1 MTEPPSGRSAAEDL
15 VNQASQDIRERD
27 RERAARKPVDPT
39 RSGQRASLIG
49 LIVAFP
55 VLVVVLIP
63 NFTDW
68 SWRSL
73 FETRPPAAVA
83 REEAQKI
90 LNALVVEVE
99 GFRTDYDQLPESLAE
114 IGLPEHGRW
123 SYSVRGDGKYSLT
136 GSLYGQTVNFESPT
150 PARIR

>member
-1 MTEPPSGRSAAEDL
+1 MTEPPSGRSEAEDL

-27 RERAARKPVDPT
+27 RLRAERKPVDPT

-55 VLVVVLIP
+55 VLVIVLIP

-73 FETRPPAAVA
+73 FETPPPPAVA
-83 REEAQKI
+83 REEAQKT
-90 LNALVVEVE
+90 LNALVAGVD
-99 GFRTDYDQLPESLAE
+99 GFRADYHELPESLAE
-114 IGLPEHGRW
+114 VGLPERGRW
-123 SYSVRGDGKYSLT
+123 SYSVRGDGRYSLT
-136 GSLYGQTVNFESPT
+136 GKLYGQTVNFESPT
-150 PARIR
+150 PPRNR